1 MYEHMFKCTHSSSLL
16 ENILAHMV
24 ACATSREVWVA
35 LNAYLLCNLRLEQR
49 NFIINFHLE
58 NVANLLLF
66 ISQAHQSHGHIGYY

>member
-35 LNAYLLCNLRLEQR
+35 LNAYLLCNLRLEQW

-58 NVANLLLF
+58 KG
-66 ISQAHQSHGHIGYY
+66 S